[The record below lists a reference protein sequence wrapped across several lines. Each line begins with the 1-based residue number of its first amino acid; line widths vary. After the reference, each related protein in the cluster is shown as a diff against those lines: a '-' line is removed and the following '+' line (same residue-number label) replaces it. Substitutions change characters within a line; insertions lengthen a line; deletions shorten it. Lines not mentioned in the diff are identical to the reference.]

1 MKKKVLMVLGL
12 ICFILPIA
20 FMLTGCQSTDY
31 NEPITIPT
39 DFNIN
44 MENEPIT
51 IPTDLNINMESEK
64 VVQHRIT
71 IINDSESGTIYPKL
85 ENGNSYVLVDEGASY
100 TVTIKAKE
108 GFKLDYLLINSA
120 KVDAVDTYTITN
132 ISTDYTVSAV
142 FSEIIDRRHFITEI
156 EAKGMIFDLFPTSN
170 NQEVESLGYRLDMS
184 AIHEGGN
191 ATWFSEGYVYCGK
204 SSESRFTNSL
214 TFSGFDITFNDEQF
228 YTIELRI
235 NNLNVLNFS
244 FIPNKMDL
252 EHVSD
257 NVYMMKLK
265 NLSASGYN
273 LQNIVLY
280 FSASFE

>member
-1 MKKKVLMVLGL
+1 MKKKILMVLCAV
-12 ICFILPIA
+12 CFVLPIA
-20 FMLTGCQSTDY
+20 FMLTGCQSTDH

-39 DFNIN
+39 DFNIK
-44 MENEPIT
+44 
-51 IPTDLNINMESEK
+51 MESEK

-156 EAKGMIFDLFPTSN
+156 EAKGMIFDLFPTTYK
-170 NQEVESLGYRLDMS
+170 QEVESLEYRLDMS
-184 AIHEGGN
+184 ATHEGGN
-191 ATWFSEGYVYCGK
+191 TTWFSEGYVYCCKNSGP
-204 SSESRFTNSL
+204 RFTNSL

-228 YTIELRI
+228 YTIELKI